1 MKPKPKELRRSMD
14 RQKVTGFF
22 AGEKEV
28 FERLLKEFTEVNERA
43 NKLKDF
49 ILDEEKIK
57 TVDNLN
63 KDLLIAQLKAMEAY
77 LSILSIRIG
86 LNAPREIIDAVETQG
101 STKESE

>member
-1 MKPKPKELRRSMD
+1 M
-14 RQKVTGFF
+14 
-22 AGEKEV
+22 EKEV

-86 LNAPREIIDAVETQG
+86 LNAPRDMVDAVASNETPV
-101 STKESE
+101 TKESE

>member
-1 MKPKPKELRRSMD
+1 M
-14 RQKVTGFF
+14 
-22 AGEKEV
+22 EKEV

-57 TVDNLN
+57 AVDNLN

-77 LSILSIRIG
+77 LSVLSIRIG
-86 LNAPREIIDAVETQG
+86 LNAPREMVDAVAPKEETAEEV
-101 STKESE
+101 KESE

>member
-1 MKPKPKELRRSMD
+1 M
-14 RQKVTGFF
+14 
-22 AGEKEV
+22 EKEV
-28 FERLLKEFTEVNERA
+28 FERLLKEFSEVNERA
-43 NKLKDF
+43 SKLKDF

>member
-1 MKPKPKELRRSMD
+1 M
-14 RQKVTGFF
+14 
-22 AGEKEV
+22 EKEV
-28 FERLLKEFTEVNERA
+28 FERLLKEFSEVNERA
-43 NKLKDF
+43 SKLKDF

-57 TVDNLN
+57 KVDNLN

-86 LNAPREIIDAVETQG
+86 LNAPREVIDADETQE

>member
-1 MKPKPKELRRSMD
+1 M
-14 RQKVTGFF
+14 
-22 AGEKEV
+22 EKEV

-57 TVDNLN
+57 TIDNLN

-86 LNAPREIIDAVETQG
+86 LNAPREMVDAVVSNETPV
-101 STKESE
+101 TKEGE

>member
-1 MKPKPKELRRSMD
+1 M
-14 RQKVTGFF
+14 
-22 AGEKEV
+22 EKEV

-57 TVDNLN
+57 AVDNLN

-77 LSILSIRIG
+77 LSVLSIRIG
-86 LNAPREIIDAVETQG
+86 LNAPRDMVDAAAPTEEATEKV
-101 STKESE
+101 KEGE

>member
-1 MKPKPKELRRSMD
+1 M
-14 RQKVTGFF
+14 
-22 AGEKEV
+22 EKEV

-57 TVDNLN
+57 TIDNLN

-77 LSILSIRIG
+77 LSVLSIRIG
-86 LNAPREIIDAVETQG
+86 LNAPREMIDAVE
-101 STKESE
+101 SVKAPADSE

>member
-1 MKPKPKELRRSMD
+1 M
-14 RQKVTGFF
+14 
-22 AGEKEV
+22 EKEV

-43 NKLKDF
+43 GKLKDF

-57 TVDNLN
+57 AVDNLN

-86 LNAPREIIDAVETQG
+86 LNAPREMVEAIAP
-101 STKESE
+101 KEEVKEEEKSE

>member
-1 MKPKPKELRRSMD
+1 M
-14 RQKVTGFF
+14 
-22 AGEKEV
+22 EKDV
-28 FERLLKEFTEVNERA
+28 FERLLKEFSEVNERA
-43 NKLKDF
+43 SKLKDF

-57 TVDNLN
+57 KVDNLN

-86 LNAPREIIDAVETQG
+86 LNAPREVIDAVETQE

>member
-1 MKPKPKELRRSMD
+1 M
-14 RQKVTGFF
+14 
-22 AGEKEV
+22 EKEV

-77 LSILSIRIG
+77 LSVLSIRIG
-86 LNAPREIIDAVETQG
+86 LNAPRELAEAVAPKEEAPAEETPV
-101 STKESE
+101 EEVSE